1 MIYKVIVCQLFS
13 LRLIYIPNGN
23 LYILNLDNKIYLM
36 HKNNNYCKKRNKYP
50 ATMYKRGN
58 NFGTP
63 TDIAMKISQICEIMA
78 REKNVI
84 KTIDLSDN
92 SLQIL
97 FNTLLR
103 EGIVQI

>member
-1 MIYKVIVCQLFS
+1 
-13 LRLIYIPNGN
+13 
-23 LYILNLDNKIYLM
+23 
-36 HKNNNYCKKRNKYP
+36 
-50 ATMYKRGN
+50 MYKRGN